1 MYITKEFSSIAEIKN
16 IREQKSRLSE
26 REAELVSPILTNL
39 ESIPYIYELFK
50 NIVRTMNIPSREKII
65 QRKEFLFIIL
75 FLFVPSV
82 LAGGRIPN
90 GVRKSLEHV
99 FPKVKPCTISN
110 NIADVFFLYQQYKYF
125 RSDINII
132 YKEMLKR
139 LEEGNTLDEL
149 KRLTFK

>member
-1 MYITKEFSSIAEIKN
+1 MHATKGFSSISELKH

-50 NIVRTMNIPSREKII
+50 NIVRTMNIPPREKII

-139 LEEGNTLDEL
+139 LEEGDTLDEL

>member
-1 MYITKEFSSIAEIKN
+1 MYITREFSSIAEIKN

-50 NIVRTMNIPSREKII
+50 NIVRTMNIPPREKII

-139 LEEGNTLDEL
+139 LEEGDTLDEL

>member
-39 ESIPYIYELFK
+39 EFIPYIYELFK
-50 NIVRTMNIPSREKII
+50 NIVRTINIPPREKII

-139 LEEGNTLDEL
+139 LEEGDTLDEL

>member
-39 ESIPYIYELFK
+39 EFIPYIYELFK
-50 NIVRTMNIPSREKII
+50 NIVRTMNIPPREKII

-139 LEEGNTLDEL
+139 LEEDDIPDEL

>member
-50 NIVRTMNIPSREKII
+50 NIVRTMNIPPREKII

>member
-26 REAELVSPILTNL
+26 RETELVSPILTNL

-50 NIVRTMNIPSREKII
+50 NIVRTMNIPPREKII

-139 LEEGNTLDEL
+139 LEEGDTLDEL

>member
-82 LAGGRIPN
+82 LAGGRTPN

-139 LEEGNTLDEL
+139 LEEGDTLDEL

>member
-50 NIVRTMNIPSREKII
+50 NIVRTINIPPREKII

-139 LEEGNTLDEL
+139 LEEGDTLDEL

>member
-139 LEEGNTLDEL
+139 LEEGDTLDEL
-149 KRLTFK
+149 KCLTFK

>member
-26 REAELVSPILTNL
+26 REAELASPILTNL

-50 NIVRTMNIPSREKII
+50 NIVRTMNIPPREKII

-139 LEEGNTLDEL
+139 LEEGDTLDEL

>member
-50 NIVRTMNIPSREKII
+50 NIVRTMNIPPREKII

-90 GVRKSLEHV
+90 GIRKSLEHV

-139 LEEGNTLDEL
+139 LEEGDTLDEL

>member
-82 LAGGRIPN
+82 LAGGRMPN

-139 LEEGNTLDEL
+139 LEEGDTLDEL

>member
-50 NIVRTMNIPSREKII
+50 NIVRTMNIPPREKII

-110 NIADVFFLYQQYKYF
+110 NIADVFFCISNTNTSEATLILFIKKCLN
-125 RSDINII
+125 DW
-132 YKEMLKR
+132 KR
-139 LEEGNTLDEL
+139 AIL
-149 KRLTFK
+149 

>member
-1 MYITKEFSSIAEIKN
+1 MHATKEFSSISELKY

-39 ESIPYIYELFK
+39 ECIPYIYELFK
-50 NIVRTMNIPSREKII
+50 NIVRTINIPPREKII

-139 LEEGNTLDEL
+139 LEEDDIPDEL

>member
-110 NIADVFFLYQQYKYF
+110 NIADVFFCISNTNTSEATLILFIKKCLN
-125 RSDINII
+125 DW
-132 YKEMLKR
+132 KR
-139 LEEGNTLDEL
+139 AIL
-149 KRLTFK
+149 

>member
-1 MYITKEFSSIAEIKN
+1 MH

-139 LEEGNTLDEL
+139 LEEGDTLDEL

>member
-50 NIVRTMNIPSREKII
+50 NIVRTMNIPPREKII

-99 FPKVKPCTISN
+99 FPMVKPCTISN

-139 LEEGNTLDEL
+139 LEEGDTLDEL

>member
-50 NIVRTMNIPSREKII
+50 NIVRTMNIPPREKII

-75 FLFVPSV
+75 FLFGPSV

-139 LEEGNTLDEL
+139 LEEGDTLDEL

>member
-50 NIVRTMNIPSREKII
+50 NIVRTINIPPREKII

-139 LEEGNTLDEL
+139 LEEDNIPDEL

>member
-1 MYITKEFSSIAEIKN
+1 MHTTKEFSSISELKH

-39 ESIPYIYELFK
+39 EFIPYIYELFK
-50 NIVRTMNIPSREKII
+50 NIVRTMNIPPREKII

-139 LEEGNTLDEL
+139 LEEDDIPDEL

>member
-75 FLFVPSV
+75 FCLSQV
-82 LAGGRIPN
+82 
-90 GVRKSLEHV
+90 
-99 FPKVKPCTISN
+99 
-110 NIADVFFLYQQYKYF
+110 Y
-125 RSDINII
+125 
-132 YKEMLKR
+132 
-139 LEEGNTLDEL
+139 
-149 KRLTFK
+149 

>member
-139 LEEGNTLDEL
+139 LEEGDTLDEL

>member
-39 ESIPYIYELFK
+39 ESIPYIYELFE
-50 NIVRTMNIPSREKII
+50 NIVRTMNIPPREKII

-139 LEEGNTLDEL
+139 LEEGDTLDEL

>member
-50 NIVRTMNIPSREKII
+50 NIVRTMKIPPREKII

-139 LEEGNTLDEL
+139 LEEGDTLDEL

>member
-1 MYITKEFSSIAEIKN
+1 MYITKEFSSIAEIKD

-50 NIVRTMNIPSREKII
+50 NIVRTMNIPPREKII

-110 NIADVFFLYQQYKYF
+110 NIADVSFLYQRYKYF

-139 LEEGNTLDEL
+139 LEEGDTLDEL
-149 KRLTFK
+149 KRLTSK

>member
-1 MYITKEFSSIAEIKN
+1 MHTTKKFSSISELKH

-39 ESIPYIYELFK
+39 EFIPYIYELFK
-50 NIVRTMNIPSREKII
+50 NIVRTINIPPREKII

-139 LEEGNTLDEL
+139 LEEGDTLDEL

>member
-1 MYITKEFSSIAEIKN
+1 MYITKEFSSITEIKN

-39 ESIPYIYELFK
+39 EFIPYIYELFK
-50 NIVRTMNIPSREKII
+50 NIVRTMNIPPREKII

-139 LEEGNTLDEL
+139 LEEDDIPDEL

>member
-50 NIVRTMNIPSREKII
+50 NIVRTMNIPPREKII

-110 NIADVFFLYQQYKYF
+110 NIADVFFVSAIQILQ
-125 RSDINII
+125 
-132 YKEMLKR
+132 KR
-139 LEEGNTLDEL
+139 H
-149 KRLTFK
+149 

>member
-75 FLFVPSV
+75 FLFVLSV

-139 LEEGNTLDEL
+139 LEEGDTLDEL

>member
-1 MYITKEFSSIAEIKN
+1 MHATKGFSSISELKH

-26 REAELVSPILTNL
+26 REAELVSPILTDL

-50 NIVRTMNIPSREKII
+50 NIVRTMNIPPREKII

-139 LEEGNTLDEL
+139 LEEGDTLDEL

>member
-50 NIVRTMNIPSREKII
+50 NIVRTMNIPPREKII

-110 NIADVFFLYQQYKYF
+110 NIADVFFFVSAIQYF

-139 LEEGNTLDEL
+139 LEEGDTLDEL

>member
-1 MYITKEFSSIAEIKN
+1 MYITKEFPSIAEIKN

-50 NIVRTMNIPSREKII
+50 NIVRTMNIPPREKII

-139 LEEGNTLDEL
+139 LEEGDTLDEL

>member
-50 NIVRTMNIPSREKII
+50 NIVRTMNIPPREKII

-75 FLFVPSV
+75 FLFAPSV

-139 LEEGNTLDEL
+139 LEEGDTLDEL

>member
-50 NIVRTMNIPSREKII
+50 NIVRTMNIPPREKII

-99 FPKVKPCTISN
+99 FPKVKPFTISN

-139 LEEGNTLDEL
+139 LEEGDTLDEL